1 MRTLKIYSHSN
12 FQLYNTV
19 LLTVD
24 TILYIMSLGCIFNW
38 KFVPFD
44 PLQPMTSLL
53 FKKQNRK
60 YGCASLLVKCCYIFV
75 SVIHKSIH
83 TYALVVTFPHVFLV
97 GCSKKTSKH
106 GNQ

>member
-24 TILYIMSLGCIFNW
+24 TILYIMFLGCIFNW

-44 PLQPMTSLL
+44 PLHPWPAFYL
-53 FKKQNRK
+53 KN
-60 YGCASLLVKCCYIFV
+60 
-75 SVIHKSIH
+75 
-83 TYALVVTFPHVFLV
+83 
-97 GCSKKTSKH
+97 KTENMGVH
-106 GNQ
+106 PF